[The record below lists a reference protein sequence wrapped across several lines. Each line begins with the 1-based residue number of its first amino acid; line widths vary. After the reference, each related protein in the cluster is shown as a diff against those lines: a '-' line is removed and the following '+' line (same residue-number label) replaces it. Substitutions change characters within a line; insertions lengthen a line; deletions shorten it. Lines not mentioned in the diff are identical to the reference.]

1 VPNYTLENQCGK
13 IPKMIPLLVSKRI
26 VIFKQ
31 PISSF
36 AIENYQFELVTP
48 ATNFLEKIK
57 TLPFLLITRKIL
69 SYLAEKPDKNQTT
82 TTPP

>member
-1 VPNYTLENQCGK
+1 
-13 IPKMIPLLVSKRI
+13 
-26 VIFKQ
+26 
-31 PISSF
+31 
-36 AIENYQFELVTP
+36 
-48 ATNFLEKIK
+48 LEKIK